1 AESLLRELLADR
13 RAGPSDRARAHGLLG
28 DVLDAAGSYDQ
39 AFNAYSACNELLLQ
53 IHRRYAGGTSM
64 LEYARALTAA
74 LTQVTPQWAR
84 AAIPAPEPLAGS
96 AAADHVFLIGFPRS
110 GTTLLEV
117 LLDGHPR
124 VASLEEHELLTESVL
139 RFMREPLD
147 LGPLAHSGEAELRAL
162 RVAYW
167 ERVRVG
173 GADVAGKIFVD
184 KHPVNTLKLPLI
196 ARLFPRAKILF
207 ACRDPRDVVLS
218 CFRRRFRMNP
228 AMYQMLT
235 LDGAAHFYDAVMDF
249 AERA

>member
-1 AESLLRELLADR
+1 MSSLAAIATHRGEHAQARHWAERVLVRIPGFPNAVLSLAAADLAGGARARAESLLRELLADR

-147 LGPLAHSGEAELRAL
+147 LGPLAHSGEAELRA
-162 RVAYW
+162 
-167 ERVRVG
+167 
-173 GADVAGKIFVD
+173 
-184 KHPVNTLKLPLI
+184 HM
-196 ARLFPRAKILF
+196 AR
-207 ACRDPRDVVLS
+207 
-218 CFRRRFRMNP
+218 
-228 AMYQMLT
+228 Q
-235 LDGAAHFYDAVMDF
+235 
-249 AERA
+249 